1 VQSSAMTDTTHP
13 GSTPDGGRPRRRP
26 LVERLPAGTFAQAI
40 RRSVKSEVRM
50 VPGVV
55 SVDGRRLQFAVSDN
69 ERATGPDGP
78 GTPPIWAINVHGYF
92 AGGGMYW
99 RESVRL
105 AEALGWRVITPS
117 LPGFGGSAP
126 LRWDAVS
133 MSALAE
139 QLTIIADHVG
149 AGPAVLLGHSMGGAV
164 AVQYATEHP
173 ERTLGIIY
181 RDGVATPAWKK
192 RTGLITAVWGPLAP
206 DLAAMVDLVVSVA
219 VDVPDLFAGRMYS
232 TVRSVLPDTRRNIRT
247 VSQTMPVGN
256 MLMAVDQRDEV
267 RAIGQ
272 RGEIPVLPIWG
283 VFDRVAHRATAEEFE
298 EVSGSKI
305 LWVPGGH
312 SWMLARPQGQVE
324 VLRYLDR
331 GYDYL
336 EAVEARWRRLVERSG
351 RPGSGAAG
359 PRMRVVS

>member
-1 VQSSAMTDTTHP
+1 MTDPTHP
-13 GSTPDGGRPRRRP
+13 GASPDGGRPRRRP
-26 LVERLPAGTFAQAI
+26 RVERLPAGTVAQAL
-40 RRSVKSEVRM
+40 RRSVKSDVRM

-78 GTPPIWAINVHGYF
+78 GTPPVWAINVHGYF

-99 RESVRL
+99 RESVRM

-117 LPGFGGSAP
+117 LPGFGGSDALP
-126 LRWDAVS
+126 WDAVS

-139 QLTIIADHVG
+139 QLRIIADHVG

-173 ERTLGIIY
+173 GRTLGVIY

-192 RTGLITAVWGPLAP
+192 RTGLITALWGPVAP
-206 DLAAMVDLVVSVA
+206 DLAAMADMVASVII
-219 VDVPDLFAGRMYS
+219 DVPDLFAGRMYS

-247 VSQTMPVGN
+247 VSRTMPVGN
-256 MLMAVDQRDEV
+256 MLMAVDQRDQV
-267 RAIGQ
+267 RDLGR
-272 RGEIPVLPIWG
+272 RGDIPVLPVWG
-283 VFDRVAHRATAEEFE
+283 IFDRVAHRATAEEFE
-298 EVSGSKI
+298 EVSGTKV

-324 VLRYLDR
+324 ILRYLER
-331 GYDYL
+331 GNDYL
-336 EAVEARWRRLVERSG
+336 EAVEARWRLLCQ
-351 RPGSGAAG
+351 GSGTPDTASAAR
-359 PRMRVVS
+359 RMRIVS